1 MTTKL
6 NTTSIS
12 EVYKAR
18 KNILKHIERQGYN
31 ISAYNDFSI
40 NEVNV
45 MYQNDQLDMLLE
57 KKDTDTER
65 VVKIYIKF
73 YLFKILRHNNIQ
85 DIVDDLFNVEELLKK
100 DTDSLIFVTKDD
112 LNDRNT
118 SELKFIWKKYSIFV
132 NLIGI
137 KFLQFDILAHSMVPN
152 HRVLTKQETEVV
164 MKRYNID
171 SLTKFP
177 EISRFDPVSKV
188 IGIKP
193 GDVCEIKR
201 ASKSSIETVY
211 YRVCI

>member
-6 NTTSIS
+6 NTNSIS

-18 KNILKHIERQGYN
+18 KNILNHIERQGYN

-57 KKDTDTER
+57 KKDNDTGS

-193 GDVCEIKR
+193 GDVCEIRR